1 MKWADIDASGRPP
14 VQSPLKF
21 IRPPDAELTAGKDF
35 FRDRPD
41 RFVPGQRRLKFLS
54 DSFARH
60 WQTVARLC
68 TVSGDAAKGR
78 DDSQLPVRV
87 TKGK

>member
-1 MKWADIDASGRPP
+1 MKWADIDASGRLP
-14 VQSPLKF
+14 VQLPLKF

-54 DSFARH
+54 DSFTRH
-60 WQTVARLC
+60 WRTVARLS
-68 TVSGDAAKGR
+68 TVSGDAAKGKTAANCP
-78 DDSQLPVRV
+78 S
-87 TKGK
+87 G